1 LEDAIRPKWSDKL
14 GSLITGSL
22 GEELSRNAAQTL
34 ALRLVFVGLEFL
46 CGLALARVFKASG
59 YGVYAFVLSCV
70 GLLGIPGVLGFDR
83 LVIRE
88 IAMLVARDEWSLLRG
103 LLRRSAQI
111 VLLASTALA
120 VAVAIGA
127 SLGAPAPESAMVVAL
142 QMGMFG
148 VPLLALARVRAAA
161 LVGLGRVALGQFP
174 EMLVQPLAMLCLI
187 GTMYLAF
194 GSTRSGTVA
203 VVLYVLSAGI
213 AFVAGALILRNELP
227 EAARAVD
234 PAYQT
239 GRWIRSAMPFVWMLG
254 MNAIMINI
262 DTVMVGLLAGTTA
275 AGTYR
280 VASQMAMFVIFPLT
294 CVNMAFASPIATLYA
309 RGDLQTLRTRAWTG
323 ARAVLIGA
331 LFIALLLVA
340 FGKPVLGAFGSDFV
354 AGYPALL
361 ILSGG
366 YLLVAATGVAGYV
379 LIMTKYEIAV
389 AVISALGA
397 GMNVVGNLV
406 LIPLWGINGA
416 AGATALSTVAVSLA
430 FAVLAYRA
438 LGIRSYLLSW
448 R

>member
-1 LEDAIRPKWSDKL
+1 MRTKWSDKL
-14 GSLITGSL
+14 SSLIAGSL
-22 GEELSRNAAQTL
+22 GEELSRGAVQTL
-34 ALRLVFVGLEFL
+34 VLRLVFVALEFL
-46 CGLALARVFKASG
+46 CVLALARVFKASG
-59 YGVYAFVLSCV
+59 YGVYAAVLSWV
-70 GLLGIPGVLGFDR
+70 ALLAIPAVLGFDR

-88 IAMLVARDEWSLLRG
+88 IATLVVRSEWPLMRG
-103 LLRRSAQI
+103 LLRRSSQI
-111 VLLASTALA
+111 VLFGSTVLAA
-120 VAVAIGA
+120 AVAIGA
-127 SLGAPAPESAMVVAL
+127 SLGTLAPESESVIAL
-142 QMGMFG
+142 QIGMLA
-148 VPLLALARVRAAA
+148 VPLVALARVRAAA
-161 LVGLGRVALGQFP
+161 LVGLGRVALGQLP
-174 EMLVQPLAMLCLI
+174 EMLLQPLAMLCLI
-187 GTMYLAF
+187 GAVYLTSASAQ
-194 GSTRSGTVA
+194 GGRVA
-203 VVLYVLSAGI
+203 VFLYVLSAAI
-213 AFVAGALILRNELP
+213 AFMAGALILRKELP
-227 EAARAVD
+227 ETTRTID

-239 GRWIRSAMPFVWMLG
+239 GRWIRSATPFVWMLG

-262 DTVMVGLLAGTTA
+262 DTVMVSVFAGTTA

-280 VASQMAMFVIFPLT
+280 VASQMAMFIVLPMT

-309 RGDLQTLRTRAWTG
+309 RGDLQTLRGRAWTG

-331 LFIALLLVA
+331 MFIALLLVA
-340 FGKPVLGAFGSDFV
+340 FGRPVLGAFGPDFV

-361 ILSGG
+361 ILIGG
-366 YLLVAATGVAGYV
+366 YLLAAASGVAGYV
-379 LIMTKYEIAV
+379 LIMTNYETAV